1 MPEELEG
8 HRFDKAIVKQRFNRV
23 AAHYEQ
29 HAVLQQ
35 TVASHMLERLD
46 LFRLQPALILDV
58 GAGTG
63 WAARLLERRYRKAR
77 VVLCDL
83 AEQMLRT
90 ARQRTPFFFSRQS
103 FLCADVESLPVG
115 DTRVDMIFCNLCL
128 QWCTDLDRVFN
139 HFRRVL
145 RPEGLVLFSSFGPDT
160 LRELR
165 LSWAEVDA
173 RVHVHCFFDMH
184 DVGDA
189 LIRAGLVSPVM
200 DVEHFT
206 VTYSDVLAL
215 LHDLKQIGATNAAAG
230 RAHGMTGK
238 GAFHALA
245 RAYARFEQEGRL
257 PATYEVVYGH
267 AWAPVAG
274 QRPQDGSTVARFPIS
289 QIKRSTNVR

>member
-1 MPEELEG
+1 VPDEVEKY
-8 HRFDKAIVKQRFNRV
+8 RFEKARVKHAFNRV

-35 TVASHMLERLD
+35 TVASRMLERLD
-46 LFRLQPALILDV
+46 LFRLQPGLILDV

-63 WAARLLERRYRKAR
+63 WAARLLEGRYRKAR

-83 AEQMLRT
+83 AEQMLQN
-90 ARQRTPFFFSRQS
+90 ARQRAPFFFSRQS

-115 DTRVDMIFCNLCL
+115 NARVDMIFCNLCL

-145 RPEGLVLFSSFGPDT
+145 RPEGLLLFSSFGPDT

-173 RVHVHCFFDMH
+173 GVHVHRFLDMH

-200 DVEHFT
+200 DMEHFT

-215 LHDLKQIGATNAAAG
+215 LRDLKQLGASNAAVG

-238 GAFHALA
+238 GALRALVQ
-245 RAYARFEQEGRL
+245 AYARFERGGRL

-274 QRPQDGSTVARFPIS
+274 QRPQDGSTVARFPIA
-289 QIKRSTNVR
+289 QIKRSANLR

>member
-1 MPEELEG
+1 MPEELG
-8 HRFDKAIVKQRFNRV
+8 GYRFDKTLVKHRFNKA

-46 LFRLQPALILDV
+46 LFRLRPGLILDV

-63 WAARLLERRYRKAR
+63 WAARVLARRYRKAR
-77 VVLCDL
+77 VVLCDI
-83 AEQMLRT
+83 AEQMLQK
-90 ARQRTPFFFSRQS
+90 ARQRAPFLFSRQS
-103 FLCADVESLPVG
+103 FLCADVENLPIG
-115 DTRVDMIFCNLCL
+115 DAQVDMIFCNLCV
-128 QWCTDLDRVFN
+128 QWCADLDRVFH

-145 RPEGLVLFSSFGPDT
+145 RPEGLLLFSSFGPDT

-165 LSWAEVDA
+165 LSWAEVDGG
-173 RVHVHCFFDMH
+173 VHVHRFLDMH

-206 VTYSDVLAL
+206 VTYIDVRAL
-215 LHDLKQIGATNAAAG
+215 LRDLKQLGASNAAVG

-238 GAFHALA
+238 SAFRALA
-245 RAYARFEQEGRL
+245 QAYTRFERGGRL

-267 AWAPVAG
+267 AWGPVAG
-274 QRPQDGSTVARFPIS
+274 HRPQDGSTVARFPIS
-289 QIKRSTNVR
+289 QIRRSPNLC

>member
-1 MPEELEG
+1 MTEEVERY
-8 HRFDKAIVKQRFNRV
+8 RFDKARVKNTFNRV

-29 HAVLQQ
+29 NAVLQQ
-35 TVASHMLERLD
+35 AVASHMLERLD
-46 LFRLQPALILDV
+46 LFRLRPGLILDI
-58 GAGTG
+58 GGGTG

-83 AEQMLRT
+83 AEQMLLK
-90 ARQRTPFFFSRQS
+90 ARQRARIFCSRQS

-165 LSWAEVDA
+165 LSWAAVDA
-173 RVHVHCFFDMH
+173 RVHVHRFLDMH

-238 GAFHALA
+238 GALRALA
-245 RAYARFEQEGRL
+245 QAYARFDRGGRL